1 MSTTPDIDA
10 PVVLSP
16 ELPTTDPTATSGQ
29 SVPGAPSS
37 ALITGR
43 QLKIVIG
50 ALMLTTLLSALDQTI
65 VGTALPTIVGELGGI
80 DKISWVVTAYLLAA
94 TASTPLW
101 GKISDLYGRK
111 LILMTAVSTFLVG
124 SILAGA
130 AQTMGMLIA
139 TRAIQGL
146 GGGGLMVL
154 AMAVIADVIPPRERG
169 RYQGLFGAV
178 FGISSVI
185 GPLVGGFFVDNLTWR
200 WIFYIN
206 LPLGVLVL
214 FVLAT
219 QLHLPRIRRDHT
231 IDYLGASLLVAAV
244 VTLLLVTQWG
254 GRQYAWGSA
263 QILGMI
269 AACLM
274 LFALFVWQEFRAV
287 EPIVPMTLFK
297 NEVFRVAAA
306 VGFVIGAAMF
316 GGIIYMP
323 VYLQVARGT
332 SPTLAGLQLLPLMIG
347 LLIASVTSGRIISR
361 IGRYKPFPIIGTGLA
376 ALGMLLLSQLKI
388 DSPYWYIALGTF
400 VLGLGLGNVIQVVVL
415 AVQNS
420 SSPRDMGVAT
430 SSITFFRQ
438 MGGSFGVAVFGA
450 ILTSSLA
457 SQLASAIPP
466 ELAGKINV
474 ESLTGSPATIKA
486 LPAPVRDAV
495 QNGFVDAI
503 DTVFLVAVPVCL
515 VAFVISWF
523 LKEVKLRT
531 ADDVHAATAKTGAT
545 PEPVSAITE

>member
-10 PVVLSP
+10 PVVSTP
-16 ELPTTDPTATSGQ
+16 ELPTTDSKQVMDQ

-43 QLKIVIG
+43 QLNVVIG

-65 VGTALPTIVGELGGI
+65 VGTALPTIVGDLGGI

-94 TASTPLW
+94 TATTPLW

-111 LILMTAVSTFLVG
+111 LILMTAVSIFLVG
-124 SILAGA
+124 SILSGA
-130 AQTMGMLIA
+130 AQSMGMLIA

-154 AMAVIADVIPPRERG
+154 SMAVIADVIPPRDRG
-169 RYQGLFGAV
+169 RYQGIFGAV
-178 FGISSVI
+178 FGVSSVI

-200 WIFYIN
+200 WIFYVN

-219 QLHLPRIRRDHT
+219 QLNLPLTRRDHT

-244 VTLLLVTQWG
+244 VTLLMITQWG
-254 GRQYAWGSA
+254 GREYAWGSPE
-263 QILGMI
+263 ILGMI
-269 AACLM
+269 AACLI

-306 VGFVIGAAMF
+306 VGFVTGVAMF
-316 GGIIYMP
+316 GGIVYMP
-323 VYLQVARGT
+323 IYLQVARGT

-420 SSPRDMGVAT
+420 SSPREMGVAT

-438 MGGSFGVAVFGA
+438 IGGSFGVAVFGA

-466 ELAGKINV
+466 ELAGKINAD
-474 ESLTGSPATIKA
+474 SLTGSPATIKA
-486 LPAPVRDAV
+486 LPAPVREAV
-495 QNGFVDAI
+495 QNGFVSAI
-503 DTVFLVAVPVCL
+503 DTVFLVAVPVC
-515 VAFVISWF
+515 VAAFVISWF

-531 ADDVHAATAKTGAT
+531 ADDVQAAMTQPGAT
-545 PEPVSAITE
+545 PVPVSAVSE